1 MFKKYFGDM
10 GFWRIALKLA
20 FPVAMQNLLTSSFIL
35 IDTIMVGQLGDLSL
49 SAVGMAGQFG
59 WFLNMVIFGICS
71 GAAVFISQYWGAKNT
86 AGIRRTYG
94 IAVVSVCL
102 ISALF
107 FIIGLLFPESV
118 IKIFNREPDVVEAG
132 AAYLRIAC
140 WSYIATGIN
149 MVFCIVLRSTENVK
163 LPMYVSLV
171 TTVLNAFMD
180 YGLIFGAFG
189 MPEMGI
195 RGAALAT
202 VISAWAGPALILA
215 VSAVQRNM
223 LIAPLRELLGFNRE
237 SITQYYLKATPVIIN
252 ETLWGLGTLLFS
264 VIFANLGYQYYAA
277 VTIFRTFDNI
287 AFVFFIG
294 LCNASSI
301 MVGKNVGAGHIRRAV
316 EDSRR
321 FALFVSLC
329 SVLTGVLIIIFRFQ
343 LASVFNLSGSITPET
358 LKLTASL
365 LLIYGIELP
374 MRNLPYILI
383 VGTFRP
389 GGDTK
394 IGMKLDLLSL
404 WLCSVPLTTLAAFV
418 LKLPFIAVFAIM
430 YIAEDYLKVFL
441 CVKYY
446 FTYNWLR
453 TVTEKGMNGLEEFY
467 RDRRGSSAKLVKSTD
482 A

>member
-35 IDTIMVGQLGDLSL
+35 VDTIMVGQLGDLSL

-59 WFLNMVIFGICS
+59 WFLNMITFGMCS
-71 GAAVFISQYWGAKNT
+71 GAAVFISQYWGAKDT

-107 FIIGLLFPESV
+107 FVIGLLFPEGV
-118 IKIFNREPDVVEAG
+118 VRIFNREPDVVEAG

-140 WSYIATGIN
+140 WSYLATGVN

-202 VISAWAGPALILA
+202 VISAWAGPVLILA
-215 VSAVQRNM
+215 VSAIQRNM
-223 LIAPLRELLGFNRE
+223 LISPIKELFGFNKR
-237 SITQYYLKATPVIIN
+237 SIAEYYEKATPVIIN

-277 VTIFRTFDNI
+277 VTIFRTFENI

-301 MVGKNVGAGHIRRAV
+301 MVGKNVGAGHIKRAV

-321 FALFVSLC
+321 FVLFVSLC

-365 LLIYGIELP
+365 LLVYGIELP
-374 MRNLPYILI
+374 VRNLPYILI

-389 GGDTK
+389 GGDTR

-418 LKLPFIAVFAIM
+418 FKLPFIAVFAIM
-430 YIAEDYLKVFL
+430 YVAEDYLKVIL
-441 CVKYY
+441 CIKHY
-446 FTYNWLR
+446 FTYSWLR
-453 TVTEKGMNGLEEFY
+453 PVTDQGIKGLEEFY
-467 RDRRGSSAKLVKSTD
+467 ESRRQKLAD
-482 A
+482 Q

>member
-10 GFWRIALKLA
+10 GFWRVALKLA

-35 IDTIMVGQLGDLSL
+35 VDTIMVGQLGDLSL

-59 WFLNMVIFGICS
+59 WFLNMITFGMCS
-71 GAAVFISQYWGAKNT
+71 GAAVFISQYWGAKDT

-107 FIIGLLFPESV
+107 FVIGLLFPEGV
-118 IKIFNREPDVVEAG
+118 VRIFNREPDVVEAG

-140 WSYIATGIN
+140 WSYLATGVN

-202 VISAWAGPALILA
+202 VISAWAGPVLILA
-215 VSAVQRNM
+215 VSAIQRNM
-223 LIAPLRELLGFNRE
+223 LISPIKELFGFNKR
-237 SITQYYLKATPVIIN
+237 SIAEYYEKATPVIIN

-277 VTIFRTFDNI
+277 VTIFRTFENI

-301 MVGKNVGAGHIRRAV
+301 MVGKNVGAGHIKRAV

-321 FALFVSLC
+321 FVLFVSLC

-343 LASVFNLSGSITPET
+343 LASVFNLSGSITQET

-365 LLIYGIELP
+365 LLVYGIELP
-374 MRNLPYILI
+374 VRNLPYILI

-389 GGDTK
+389 GGDTR

-418 LKLPFIAVFAIM
+418 FKLPFIAVFAIM
-430 YIAEDYLKVFL
+430 YAAEDYLKAIL

-453 TVTEKGMNGLEEFY
+453 PVTDQGIKGLEEFY
-467 RDRRGSSAKLVKSTD
+467 ESRRKKPAD
-482 A
+482 H

>member
-35 IDTIMVGQLGDLSL
+35 VDTIMVGQLGDLSL

-59 WFLNMVIFGICS
+59 WFLNMITFGMCS
-71 GAAVFISQYWGAKNT
+71 GAAVFISQYWGAKDT

-107 FIIGLLFPESV
+107 FVIGLLFPEGV
-118 IKIFNREPDVVEAG
+118 VRIFNREPDVVEAG

-140 WSYIATGIN
+140 WSYLATGVN

-202 VISAWAGPALILA
+202 VISAWAGPVLILA
-215 VSAVQRNM
+215 VSAIQRNM
-223 LIAPLRELLGFNRE
+223 LISPIKELFGFNKR
-237 SITQYYLKATPVIIN
+237 SIAEYYAKATPVIIN
-252 ETLWGLGTLLFS
+252 ETLWGFGTLLFS

-277 VTIFRTFDNI
+277 VTIFRTFENI

-301 MVGKNVGAGHIRRAV
+301 MVGKNVGAGHIKRAV

-321 FALFVSLC
+321 FVLFVSLC

-365 LLIYGIELP
+365 LLVYGIELP
-374 MRNLPYILI
+374 VRNLPYILI

-389 GGDTK
+389 GGDTR

-418 LKLPFIAVFAIM
+418 FKLPFIAVFAIM
-430 YIAEDYLKVFL
+430 YAAEDYLKAIL

-453 TVTEKGMNGLEEFY
+453 PVTDQGIKGLEEFY
-467 RDRRGSSAKLVKSTD
+467 ESRRKKPAD
-482 A
+482 H

>member
-35 IDTIMVGQLGDLSL
+35 VDTIMVGQLGDLSL

-59 WFLNMVIFGICS
+59 WFLNMITFGMCS
-71 GAAVFISQYWGAKNT
+71 GAAVFISQYWGAKDT

-107 FIIGLLFPESV
+107 FVIGLLFPEGV
-118 IKIFNREPDVVEAG
+118 VRIFNREPDVVEAG

-140 WSYIATGIN
+140 WSYLATGVN

-202 VISAWAGPALILA
+202 VISAWAGPVLILA
-215 VSAVQRNM
+215 VSAIQRNM
-223 LIAPLRELLGFNRE
+223 LISPIKELFGFNKR
-237 SITQYYLKATPVIIN
+237 SIAEYYEKATPVIIN

-301 MVGKNVGAGHIRRAV
+301 MVGKNVGAGHIKRAV

-321 FALFVSLC
+321 FVLFVSLC

-343 LASVFNLSGSITPET
+343 LASVFNLSGSITQET

-365 LLIYGIELP
+365 LLVYGIELP

-418 LKLPFIAVFAIM
+418 FKLPFIAVFAIM
-430 YIAEDYLKVFL
+430 YVAEDYLKAIL

-453 TVTEKGMNGLEEFY
+453 PVTDQGIKGLEEFY
-467 RDRRGSSAKLVKSTD
+467 ESRRKKPAD
-482 A
+482 H

>member
-35 IDTIMVGQLGDLSL
+35 VDTIMVGQLGDLSL

-59 WFLNMVIFGICS
+59 WFLNMITFGMCS
-71 GAAVFISQYWGAKNT
+71 GAAVFISQYWGAKDT

-107 FIIGLLFPESV
+107 FVIGLLFPEGV
-118 IKIFNREPDVVEAG
+118 VRIFNREPDVVEAG

-140 WSYIATGIN
+140 WSYLATGVN

-202 VISAWAGPALILA
+202 VISAWAGPVLILA
-215 VSAVQRNM
+215 VSAIQRNM
-223 LIAPLRELLGFNRE
+223 LISPIKELFGFNKR
-237 SITQYYLKATPVIIN
+237 SIAEYYEKATPVIIN

-277 VTIFRTFDNI
+277 VTIFRTFENI
-287 AFVFFIG
+287 TFVFFIG

-301 MVGKNVGAGHIRRAV
+301 MVGKNVGAGHIKRAV

-321 FALFVSLC
+321 FVLFVSLC

-365 LLIYGIELP
+365 LLVYGIELP
-374 MRNLPYILI
+374 VRNLPYILI

-389 GGDTK
+389 GGDTR

-418 LKLPFIAVFAIM
+418 FKLPFIAVFAIM
-430 YIAEDYLKVFL
+430 YAAEDYLKAIL

-453 TVTEKGMNGLEEFY
+453 PVTDQGIKGLEEFY
-467 RDRRGSSAKLVKSTD
+467 ESRRKKPAD
-482 A
+482 H

>member
-35 IDTIMVGQLGDLSL
+35 VDTIMVGQLGDLSL

-59 WFLNMVIFGICS
+59 WFLNMITFGMCS
-71 GAAVFISQYWGAKNT
+71 GAAVFISQYWGAKDT

-107 FIIGLLFPESV
+107 FVIGLLFPEGV
-118 IKIFNREPDVVEAG
+118 VRIFNREPDVVEAG

-140 WSYIATGIN
+140 WSYLATGVN

-202 VISAWAGPALILA
+202 VISAWAGPVLILA
-215 VSAVQRNM
+215 VSAIQRNM
-223 LIAPLRELLGFNRE
+223 LISPIKELFGFNKR
-237 SITQYYLKATPVIIN
+237 SIAEYYEKATPVIIN

-301 MVGKNVGAGHIRRAV
+301 MVGKNVGAGHIKRAV

-321 FALFVSLC
+321 FVLFVSLC

-365 LLIYGIELP
+365 LLVYGIELP

-389 GGDTK
+389 GGDTR

-418 LKLPFIAVFAIM
+418 FKLPFIAVFAIM
-430 YIAEDYLKVFL
+430 YVAEDYLKVIL
-441 CVKYY
+441 CIKHY
-446 FTYNWLR
+446 FTYSWLR
-453 TVTEKGMNGLEEFY
+453 PVTEQGERGLEEFY
-467 RDRRGSSAKLVKSTD
+467 ESRRKKPAD
-482 A
+482 H

>member
-35 IDTIMVGQLGDLSL
+35 VDTIMVGQLGDLSL

-59 WFLNMVIFGICS
+59 WFLNMITFGMCS
-71 GAAVFISQYWGAKNT
+71 GAAVFISQYWGAKDT

-107 FIIGLLFPESV
+107 FVIGLLFPEGV
-118 IKIFNREPDVVEAG
+118 VRIFNREPDVVEAG

-140 WSYIATGIN
+140 WSYLATGVN

-202 VISAWAGPALILA
+202 VISAWAGPVLILA
-215 VSAVQRNM
+215 VSAIQRNM
-223 LIAPLRELLGFNRE
+223 LISPIKELFGFNKR
-237 SITQYYLKATPVIIN
+237 SIAEYYAKATPVIIN
-252 ETLWGLGTLLFS
+252 ETLWGFGTLLFS

-277 VTIFRTFDNI
+277 VTIFRTFENI

-301 MVGKNVGAGHIRRAV
+301 MVGKNVGAGHIKRAV

-321 FALFVSLC
+321 FVLFVSLC

-365 LLIYGIELP
+365 LLVYGIELP
-374 MRNLPYILI
+374 VRNLPYILI

-418 LKLPFIAVFAIM
+418 FKLPFIAVFAIM
-430 YIAEDYLKVFL
+430 YIAEDYLKVIL

-453 TVTEKGMNGLEEFY
+453 PVTDQGIKGLEEFY
-467 RDRRGSSAKLVKSTD
+467 ESRRKKPAD
-482 A
+482 Q

>member
-35 IDTIMVGQLGDLSL
+35 VDTIMVGQLGDLSL

-59 WFLNMVIFGICS
+59 WFLNMITFGMCS
-71 GAAVFISQYWGAKNT
+71 GAAVFISQYWGAKDT

-107 FIIGLLFPESV
+107 FVIGLLFPEGV
-118 IKIFNREPDVVEAG
+118 VRIFNREPDVVEAG

-140 WSYIATGIN
+140 WSYLATGVN

-202 VISAWAGPALILA
+202 VISAWAGPVLILA
-215 VSAVQRNM
+215 VSAIQRNM
-223 LIAPLRELLGFNRE
+223 LISPIKELFGFNKR
-237 SITQYYLKATPVIIN
+237 SIAEYYDKATPVIIN
-252 ETLWGLGTLLFS
+252 ETLWGFGTLLFS

-277 VTIFRTFDNI
+277 VTIFRTFENI
-287 AFVFFIG
+287 SFVFFIG
-294 LCNASSI
+294 LCSASSI
-301 MVGKNVGAGHIRRAV
+301 MVGKNVGAGHIKRAV

-321 FALFVSLC
+321 FVLFVSLC

-365 LLIYGIELP
+365 LLVYGIELP
-374 MRNLPYILI
+374 VRNLPYILI

-389 GGDTK
+389 GGDTR

-418 LKLPFIAVFAIM
+418 FKLPFIAVFAIM
-430 YIAEDYLKVFL
+430 YAAEDYLKAIL

-453 TVTEKGMNGLEEFY
+453 PVTEQGIKGLEEFY
-467 RDRRGSSAKLVKSTD
+467 ESRRKKPAD
-482 A
+482 H

>member
-35 IDTIMVGQLGDLSL
+35 VDTIMVGQLGDLSL

-59 WFLNMVIFGICS
+59 WFLNMITFGMCS
-71 GAAVFISQYWGAKNT
+71 GAAVFISQYWGAKDT

-107 FIIGLLFPESV
+107 FVIGLLFPEGV
-118 IKIFNREPDVVEAG
+118 VRIFNREPDVVEAG

-140 WSYIATGIN
+140 WSYLATGVN

-202 VISAWAGPALILA
+202 VISAWAGPVLILA
-215 VSAVQRNM
+215 VSAIQRNM
-223 LIAPLRELLGFNRE
+223 LISPIKELFGFNRR
-237 SITQYYLKATPVIIN
+237 SIAQYYEKATPVIIN

-264 VIFANLGYQYYAA
+264 IIFANLGYQYYAA

-301 MVGKNVGAGHIRRAV
+301 MVGKNVGAGHIKRAV

-321 FALFVSLC
+321 FVLFVSLC

-343 LASVFNLSGSITPET
+343 LASVFNLSGSITQET

-365 LLIYGIELP
+365 LLVYGIELP

-418 LKLPFIAVFAIM
+418 FKLPFIAVFAIM
-430 YIAEDYLKVFL
+430 YIAEDYLKVIL

-453 TVTEKGMNGLEEFY
+453 PVTDQGIKGLEEFY
-467 RDRRGSSAKLVKSTD
+467 ESRRKKPAD
-482 A
+482 Q

>member
-10 GFWRIALKLA
+10 GFWRVALKLA

-35 IDTIMVGQLGDLSL
+35 VDTIMVGQLGDLPL

-59 WFLNMVIFGICS
+59 WFLNMITFGMCS
-71 GAAVFISQYWGAKNT
+71 GAAVFISQYWGAKDT

-107 FIIGLLFPESV
+107 FVIGLLFPEGV
-118 IKIFNREPDVVEAG
+118 VRIFNREPDVVEAG

-140 WSYIATGIN
+140 WSYLATGVN

-202 VISAWAGPALILA
+202 VISAWAGPVLILA
-215 VSAVQRNM
+215 VSAIQRNM
-223 LIAPLRELLGFNRE
+223 LITPLKELFGFNRR
-237 SITQYYLKATPVIIN
+237 SIAQYYEKATPVIIN

-301 MVGKNVGAGHIRRAV
+301 MVGKNVGAGHIKRAV

-321 FALFVSLC
+321 FVLFVSLC

-343 LASVFNLSGSITPET
+343 LASVFNLSGSITQET

-365 LLIYGIELP
+365 LLVYGIELP

-418 LKLPFIAVFAIM
+418 FKLPFIAVFAIM
-430 YIAEDYLKVFL
+430 YIAEDYLKVIL

-453 TVTEKGMNGLEEFY
+453 PVTEQGIKGLEEFY
-467 RDRRGSSAKLVKSTD
+467 ESRRKKPA
-482 A
+482 AQ

>member
-35 IDTIMVGQLGDLSL
+35 VDTIMVGQLGDLSL

-59 WFLNMVIFGICS
+59 WFLNMITFGMCS
-71 GAAVFISQYWGAKNT
+71 GAAVFISQYWGAKDT

-107 FIIGLLFPESV
+107 FVIGLLFPEGV
-118 IKIFNREPDVVEAG
+118 VRIFNREPDVVEAG

-140 WSYIATGIN
+140 WSYLATGVN

-202 VISAWAGPALILA
+202 VISAWAGPVLILA
-215 VSAVQRNM
+215 VSAIQRNM
-223 LIAPLRELLGFNRE
+223 LISPIKELFGFNKR
-237 SITQYYLKATPVIIN
+237 SIAEYYEKATPVIIN

-277 VTIFRTFDNI
+277 VTIFRTFENI

-301 MVGKNVGAGHIRRAV
+301 MVGKNVGAGHIKRAV

-321 FALFVSLC
+321 FVLFVSLC

-343 LASVFNLSGSITPET
+343 LASVFNLSGSITQVT

-365 LLIYGIELP
+365 LLVYGIELP

-418 LKLPFIAVFAIM
+418 FKLPFIAVFAIM
-430 YIAEDYLKVFL
+430 YAAEDYLKAIL

-453 TVTEKGMNGLEEFY
+453 PVTDQGIKGLEEFY
-467 RDRRGSSAKLVKSTD
+467 ESRRKKPAD
-482 A
+482 H

>member
-35 IDTIMVGQLGDLSL
+35 VDTIMVGQLGDLSL

-59 WFLNMVIFGICS
+59 WFLNMITFGMCS
-71 GAAVFISQYWGAKNT
+71 GAAVFISQYWGAKDT

-107 FIIGLLFPESV
+107 FVIGLLFPEGV
-118 IKIFNREPDVVEAG
+118 VRIFNREPDVVEAG

-140 WSYIATGIN
+140 WSYLATGVN

-202 VISAWAGPALILA
+202 VISAWAGPVLILA
-215 VSAVQRNM
+215 VSAIQRNM
-223 LIAPLRELLGFNRE
+223 LISPIKELFGFNKR
-237 SITQYYLKATPVIIN
+237 SIAEYYEKATPVIIN

-277 VTIFRTFDNI
+277 VTIFRTFENI
-287 AFVFFIG
+287 SFVFFIG
-294 LCNASSI
+294 LCSASSI
-301 MVGKNVGAGHIRRAV
+301 MVGKNVGAGHIKRAV

-321 FALFVSLC
+321 FVLFVSLC

-365 LLIYGIELP
+365 LLVYGIELP

-389 GGDTK
+389 GGDTR

-418 LKLPFIAVFAIM
+418 FKLPFIAVFAIM
-430 YIAEDYLKVFL
+430 YAAEDYLKAIL

-453 TVTEKGMNGLEEFY
+453 PVTDQGIKGLEEFY
-467 RDRRGSSAKLVKSTD
+467 ESRRKKLAD
-482 A
+482 H

>member
-35 IDTIMVGQLGDLSL
+35 VDTIMVGQLGDLSL

-59 WFLNMVIFGICS
+59 WFLNMITFGMCS
-71 GAAVFISQYWGAKNT
+71 GAAVFISQYWGAKDT
-86 AGIRRTYG
+86 TGIRRTYG

-107 FIIGLLFPESV
+107 FVIGLLFPEGV
-118 IKIFNREPDVVEAG
+118 VRIFNREPDVVEAG

-140 WSYIATGIN
+140 WSYLATGVN

-202 VISAWAGPALILA
+202 VISAWAGPVLILA
-215 VSAVQRNM
+215 ISAIQRNM
-223 LIAPLRELLGFNRE
+223 LISPIKELFGFNKR
-237 SITQYYLKATPVIIN
+237 SIAEYYEKATPVIIN

-277 VTIFRTFDNI
+277 VTIFRTFENI

-301 MVGKNVGAGHIRRAV
+301 MVGKNVGAGHIKRAV

-321 FALFVSLC
+321 FVLFVSLC

-365 LLIYGIELP
+365 LLVYGIELP
-374 MRNLPYILI
+374 VRNLPYILI

-418 LKLPFIAVFAIM
+418 FKLPFIAVFAIM
-430 YIAEDYLKVFL
+430 YAAEDYLKAIL

-453 TVTEKGMNGLEEFY
+453 PVTDQGIKGLEEFY
-467 RDRRGSSAKLVKSTD
+467 ESRRKKPAD
-482 A
+482 H

>member
-35 IDTIMVGQLGDLSL
+35 VDTIMVGQLGDLSL

-59 WFLNMVIFGICS
+59 WFLNMITFGMCS
-71 GAAVFISQYWGAKNT
+71 GAAVFISQYWGAKDT

-107 FIIGLLFPESV
+107 FVIGLLFPEGV
-118 IKIFNREPDVVEAG
+118 VRIFNREPDVVEAG

-140 WSYIATGIN
+140 WSYLATGVN

-202 VISAWAGPALILA
+202 VISAWAGPVLILA
-215 VSAVQRNM
+215 VSAIQRNM
-223 LIAPLRELLGFNRE
+223 LISPIKELFGFNKR
-237 SITQYYLKATPVIIN
+237 SIAEYYEKATPVIIN

-277 VTIFRTFDNI
+277 VTIFRTFENI
-287 AFVFFIG
+287 SFVFFIG
-294 LCNASSI
+294 LCSASSI
-301 MVGKNVGAGHIRRAV
+301 MVGKNVGAGHIKRAV

-321 FALFVSLC
+321 FVLFVSLC

-365 LLIYGIELP
+365 LLVYGIELP

-389 GGDTK
+389 GGDTR

-418 LKLPFIAVFAIM
+418 FKLPFIAVFAIM
-430 YIAEDYLKVFL
+430 YAAEDYLKAIL

-453 TVTEKGMNGLEEFY
+453 PVTDQGIKGLEEFY
-467 RDRRGSSAKLVKSTD
+467 ESRRKKPAD
-482 A
+482 H

>member
-35 IDTIMVGQLGDLSL
+35 VDTIMVGQLGDLSL

-59 WFLNMVIFGICS
+59 WFLNMITFGMCS
-71 GAAVFISQYWGAKNT
+71 GAAVFISQYWGAKDT

-107 FIIGLLFPESV
+107 FVIGLLFPEGV
-118 IKIFNREPDVVEAG
+118 VRIFNREPDVVEAG

-140 WSYIATGIN
+140 WSYLATGVN

-202 VISAWAGPALILA
+202 VISAWAGPVLILA
-215 VSAVQRNM
+215 VSAIQRNM
-223 LIAPLRELLGFNRE
+223 LISPIKELFGFNKR
-237 SITQYYLKATPVIIN
+237 SIAEYYAKATPVIIN
-252 ETLWGLGTLLFS
+252 ETLWGFGTLLFS

-277 VTIFRTFDNI
+277 VTIFRTFENI

-301 MVGKNVGAGHIRRAV
+301 MVGKNVGAGHIKRAV

-321 FALFVSLC
+321 FVLFVSLC

-365 LLIYGIELP
+365 LLVYGIELP
-374 MRNLPYILI
+374 VRNPPFDDMKMKIVKMMMR
-383 VGTFRP
+383 
-389 GGDTK
+389 
-394 IGMKLDLLSL
+394 
-404 WLCSVPLTTLAAFV
+404 
-418 LKLPFIAVFAIM
+418 
-430 YIAEDYLKVFL
+430 
-441 CVKYY
+441 
-446 FTYNWLR
+446 
-453 TVTEKGMNGLEEFY
+453 
-467 RDRRGSSAKLVKSTD
+467 
-482 A
+482 

>member
-35 IDTIMVGQLGDLSL
+35 VDTIMVGQLGDLPL

-59 WFLNMVIFGICS
+59 WFLNMITFGMCS
-71 GAAVFISQYWGAKNT
+71 GAAVFISQYWGAKDT

-107 FIIGLLFPESV
+107 FVIGLLFPEGV
-118 IKIFNREPDVVEAG
+118 VRIFNREPDVVEAG

-140 WSYIATGIN
+140 WSYLATGVN

-202 VISAWAGPALILA
+202 VISAWAGPVLILA
-215 VSAVQRNM
+215 VSAIQRNM
-223 LIAPLRELLGFNRE
+223 LITPLKELFGFNKR
-237 SITQYYLKATPVIIN
+237 SIAQYYEKATPVIIN

-277 VTIFRTFDNI
+277 VTIFRTFENI

-301 MVGKNVGAGHIRRAV
+301 MVGKNVGAGHIKRAV

-321 FALFVSLC
+321 FVLFVSLC

-343 LASVFNLSGSITPET
+343 LASVFNLSGSITQET

-365 LLIYGIELP
+365 LLVYGIELP
-374 MRNLPYILI
+374 VRNLPYILI

-389 GGDTK
+389 GGDTR

-418 LKLPFIAVFAIM
+418 FKLPFIAVFAIM
-430 YIAEDYLKVFL
+430 YAAEDYLKAIL

-453 TVTEKGMNGLEEFY
+453 PVTDQGIKGLEEFY
-467 RDRRGSSAKLVKSTD
+467 DSRRKKPAD
-482 A
+482 H

>member
-10 GFWRIALKLA
+10 GFWRVALKLA

-35 IDTIMVGQLGDLSL
+35 VDTIMVGQLGDLSL

-59 WFLNMVIFGICS
+59 WFLNMITFGMCS
-71 GAAVFISQYWGAKNT
+71 GAAVFISQYWGAKDT
-86 AGIRRTYG
+86 TGIRRTYG

-107 FIIGLLFPESV
+107 FVIGLLFPEGV
-118 IKIFNREPDVVEAG
+118 VRIFNREPDVVEAG

-140 WSYIATGIN
+140 WSYLATGVN

-202 VISAWAGPALILA
+202 VISAWAGPVLILA
-215 VSAVQRNM
+215 VSAIQRNM
-223 LIAPLRELLGFNRE
+223 LISPIKELFGFNKR
-237 SITQYYLKATPVIIN
+237 SIAEYYEKATPVIIN

-277 VTIFRTFDNI
+277 VTIFRTFENI
-287 AFVFFIG
+287 SFVFFIG
-294 LCNASSI
+294 LCSASSI
-301 MVGKNVGAGHIRRAV
+301 MVGKNVGAGHIKRAV

-321 FALFVSLC
+321 FVLFVSLC

-343 LASVFNLSGSITPET
+343 LASVFNLSGSITQET

-365 LLIYGIELP
+365 LLVYGIELP

-418 LKLPFIAVFAIM
+418 FKLPFIAVFAIM
-430 YIAEDYLKVFL
+430 YIAEDYLKAIL

-453 TVTEKGMNGLEEFY
+453 PVTDQGIKGLEEFY
-467 RDRRGSSAKLVKSTD
+467 ESRRKKPAD
-482 A
+482 H

>member
-1 MFKKYFGDM
+1 MLKKYFGDM

-35 IDTIMVGQLGDLSL
+35 VDTIMVGQLGDLSL

-59 WFLNMVIFGICS
+59 WFLNMITFGMCS
-71 GAAVFISQYWGAKNT
+71 GAAVFISQYWGAKDT

-107 FIIGLLFPESV
+107 FVIGLLFPEGV
-118 IKIFNREPDVVEAG
+118 VRIFNREPDVVEAG

-140 WSYIATGIN
+140 WSYLATGVN

-202 VISAWAGPALILA
+202 VISAWAGPVLILA
-215 VSAVQRNM
+215 VSAIQRNM
-223 LIAPLRELLGFNRE
+223 LISPIKELFGFNKR
-237 SITQYYLKATPVIIN
+237 SIAEYYEKATPVIIN

-301 MVGKNVGAGHIRRAV
+301 MVGKNVGAGHIKRAV

-321 FALFVSLC
+321 FVLFVSLC

-343 LASVFNLSGSITPET
+343 LASVFNLSGSITQET

-365 LLIYGIELP
+365 LLVYGIELP

-418 LKLPFIAVFAIM
+418 FKLPFIAVFAIM

-453 TVTEKGMNGLEEFY
+453 PVTDQGIKGLEEFY
-467 RDRRGSSAKLVKSTD
+467 ESRRKKPAD
-482 A
+482 H

>member
-35 IDTIMVGQLGDLSL
+35 VDTIMVGQLGDLSL

-59 WFLNMVIFGICS
+59 WFLNMITFGMCS
-71 GAAVFISQYWGAKNT
+71 GAAVFISQYWGAKDT

-107 FIIGLLFPESV
+107 FVIGLLFPEGV
-118 IKIFNREPDVVEAG
+118 VRIFNREPDVVEAG

-140 WSYIATGIN
+140 WSYLATGVN

-202 VISAWAGPALILA
+202 VISAWAGPVLILA
-215 VSAVQRNM
+215 VSAIQRNM
-223 LIAPLRELLGFNRE
+223 LITPLKELFGFNRR
-237 SITQYYLKATPVIIN
+237 SIAQYYEKATPVIIN

-294 LCNASSI
+294 LCNASII
-301 MVGKNVGAGHIRRAV
+301 MVGKNVGAGHIKRAV

-321 FALFVSLC
+321 FVLFVSLC

-365 LLIYGIELP
+365 LLVYGIELP

-418 LKLPFIAVFAIM
+418 FKLPFIAVFAIM
-430 YIAEDYLKVFL
+430 YIAEDYLKVIL

-453 TVTEKGMNGLEEFY
+453 PVTDQGIKGLEEFY
-467 RDRRGSSAKLVKSTD
+467 ESRRKKPAD
-482 A
+482 Q

>member
-10 GFWRIALKLA
+10 GFWRVALKLA

-35 IDTIMVGQLGDLSL
+35 VDTIMVGQLGDLSL

-59 WFLNMVIFGICS
+59 WFLNMITFGMCS
-71 GAAVFISQYWGAKNT
+71 GAAVFISQYWGAKDT

-107 FIIGLLFPESV
+107 FVIGLLFPEGV
-118 IKIFNREPDVVEAG
+118 VRIFNREPDVVEAG

-140 WSYIATGIN
+140 WSYLATGVN

-202 VISAWAGPALILA
+202 VISAWAGPVLILA
-215 VSAVQRNM
+215 VSAIQRNM
-223 LIAPLRELLGFNRE
+223 LITPLKELFGFNRR
-237 SITQYYLKATPVIIN
+237 SIAQYYEKATPVIIN

-301 MVGKNVGAGHIRRAV
+301 MVGKNVGAGHIKRAV

-321 FALFVSLC
+321 FVLFVSLC

-343 LASVFNLSGSITPET
+343 LASVFNLSGSITQET

-365 LLIYGIELP
+365 LLVYGIELP

-418 LKLPFIAVFAIM
+418 FKLPFIAVFAIM
-430 YIAEDYLKVFL
+430 YIAEDYLKAIL

-453 TVTEKGMNGLEEFY
+453 PVTDQGIKGLEEFY
-467 RDRRGSSAKLVKSTD
+467 ESRRKKPAD
-482 A
+482 H

>member
-35 IDTIMVGQLGDLSL
+35 VDTIMVGQLGDLSL

-59 WFLNMVIFGICS
+59 WFLNMITFGMCS
-71 GAAVFISQYWGAKNT
+71 GAAVFISQYWGAKDT

-107 FIIGLLFPESV
+107 FVIGLLFPEGV
-118 IKIFNREPDVVEAG
+118 VRIFNREPDVVEAG

-140 WSYIATGIN
+140 WSYLATGVN

-202 VISAWAGPALILA
+202 VISAWAGPVLILA
-215 VSAVQRNM
+215 VSAIHRNM
-223 LIAPLRELLGFNRE
+223 LISPIKELFGFNKR
-237 SITQYYLKATPVIIN
+237 SIAEYYAKATPVIIN

-277 VTIFRTFDNI
+277 VTIFRTFENI
-287 AFVFFIG
+287 SFVFFIG
-294 LCNASSI
+294 LCSASSI
-301 MVGKNVGAGHIRRAV
+301 MVGKNVGAGHIKRAV

-321 FALFVSLC
+321 FVLFVSLC

-365 LLIYGIELP
+365 LLVYGIELP

-418 LKLPFIAVFAIM
+418 FKLPFIAVFAIM
-430 YIAEDYLKVFL
+430 YAAEDYLKVIL

-453 TVTEKGMNGLEEFY
+453 PVTDQGIKGLEEFY
-467 RDRRGSSAKLVKSTD
+467 ESRRKKPAD
-482 A
+482 H

>member
-1 MFKKYFGDM
+1 MLKKYFGDM
-10 GFWRIALKLA
+10 GFWRVALKLA

-35 IDTIMVGQLGDLSL
+35 VDTIMVGQLGDLSL

-59 WFLNMVIFGICS
+59 WFLNMITFGMCS
-71 GAAVFISQYWGAKNT
+71 GAAVFISQYWGAKDT

-107 FIIGLLFPESV
+107 FVIGLLFPEGV
-118 IKIFNREPDVVEAG
+118 VRIFNREPDVVEAG

-140 WSYIATGIN
+140 WSYLATGVN

-202 VISAWAGPALILA
+202 VISAWAGPVLILA
-215 VSAVQRNM
+215 VSAIQRNM
-223 LIAPLRELLGFNRE
+223 LITPLKELFGFNRR
-237 SITQYYLKATPVIIN
+237 SIAQYYEKATPVIIN

-301 MVGKNVGAGHIRRAV
+301 MVGKNVGAGHIKRAV

-321 FALFVSLC
+321 FVLFVSLC

-343 LASVFNLSGSITPET
+343 LASVFNLSGSITQET

-365 LLIYGIELP
+365 LLVYGIELP
-374 MRNLPYILI
+374 VRNLPYILI

-418 LKLPFIAVFAIM
+418 FKLPFIAVFAIM
-430 YIAEDYLKVFL
+430 YIAEDYLKVIL
-441 CVKYY
+441 CIKHY
-446 FTYNWLR
+446 FTYSWLR
-453 TVTEKGMNGLEEFY
+453 PVTEQGIKGLEEFY
-467 RDRRGSSAKLVKSTD
+467 ESRRQRQA
-482 A
+482 AQ

>member
-35 IDTIMVGQLGDLSL
+35 VDTIMVGQLGDLSL

-59 WFLNMVIFGICS
+59 WFLNMITFGMCS
-71 GAAVFISQYWGAKNT
+71 GAAVFISQYWGAKDT

-107 FIIGLLFPESV
+107 FVIGLLFPEGV
-118 IKIFNREPDVVEAG
+118 VRIFNREPDVVEAG

-140 WSYIATGIN
+140 WSYLATGVN

-202 VISAWAGPALILA
+202 VISAWAGPVLILA
-215 VSAVQRNM
+215 VSAIQRNM
-223 LIAPLRELLGFNRE
+223 LISPIKELFGFNKR
-237 SITQYYLKATPVIIN
+237 SIAEYYEKATPVIIN

-301 MVGKNVGAGHIRRAV
+301 MVGKNVGAGHIKRAV

-321 FALFVSLC
+321 FVLFVSLC

-343 LASVFNLSGSITPET
+343 LASVFNLSGSITQET

-365 LLIYGIELP
+365 LLVYGIELP

-418 LKLPFIAVFAIM
+418 FKLPFIAVFAIM
-430 YIAEDYLKVFL
+430 YVAEDYLKAIL

-453 TVTEKGMNGLEEFY
+453 PVTDQGIKGLEEFY
-467 RDRRGSSAKLVKSTD
+467 ESRRKKPAD
-482 A
+482 Q

>member
-10 GFWRIALKLA
+10 GFWRVALKLA

-35 IDTIMVGQLGDLSL
+35 VDTIMVGQLGDLSL

-59 WFLNMVIFGICS
+59 WFLNMITFGMCS
-71 GAAVFISQYWGAKNT
+71 GAAVFISQYWGAKDT

-107 FIIGLLFPESV
+107 FVIGLLFPEGV
-118 IKIFNREPDVVEAG
+118 VRIFNREPDVVEAG

-140 WSYIATGIN
+140 WSYLATGVN

-202 VISAWAGPALILA
+202 VISAWAGPVLILA
-215 VSAVQRNM
+215 VSAIQRNM
-223 LIAPLRELLGFNRE
+223 LITPLKELFGFNRR
-237 SITQYYLKATPVIIN
+237 SIAQYYEKATPVIIN

-287 AFVFFIG
+287 AFVLFIG

-301 MVGKNVGAGHIRRAV
+301 MVGKNVGAGHIKRAV

-321 FALFVSLC
+321 FVLFVSLC

-343 LASVFNLSGSITPET
+343 LASVFNLSGSITQET

-365 LLIYGIELP
+365 LLVYGIELP
-374 MRNLPYILI
+374 VRNLPYILI

-389 GGDTK
+389 GGDTR

-418 LKLPFIAVFAIM
+418 FKLPFIAVFAIM
-430 YIAEDYLKVFL
+430 YAAEDYLKAIL

-453 TVTEKGMNGLEEFY
+453 PVTDQGIKGLEEFY
-467 RDRRGSSAKLVKSTD
+467 ESRRKKPA
-482 A
+482 AQ

>member
-35 IDTIMVGQLGDLSL
+35 VDTIMVGQLGDLSL

-59 WFLNMVIFGICS
+59 WFLNMITFGMCS
-71 GAAVFISQYWGAKNT
+71 GAAVFISQYWGAKDT

-107 FIIGLLFPESV
+107 FVIGLLFPEGV
-118 IKIFNREPDVVEAG
+118 VRIFNREPDVVEAG

-140 WSYIATGIN
+140 WSYLATGVN

-202 VISAWAGPALILA
+202 VISAWAGPVLILA
-215 VSAVQRNM
+215 VSAIQRNM
-223 LIAPLRELLGFNRE
+223 LISPIKELFGFNKR
-237 SITQYYLKATPVIIN
+237 SIAEYYEKATPVIIN

-277 VTIFRTFDNI
+277 VTIFRTFENI

-294 LCNASSI
+294 LCSASSI
-301 MVGKNVGAGHIRRAV
+301 MVGKNVGAGHIKRAV

-321 FALFVSLC
+321 FVLFVSLC

-343 LASVFNLSGSITPET
+343 LASVFNLGGSITPET

-365 LLIYGIELP
+365 LLVYGIELP
-374 MRNLPYILI
+374 VRNLPYILI

-418 LKLPFIAVFAIM
+418 FKLPFIAVFAIM
-430 YIAEDYLKVFL
+430 YAAEDYLKAIL

-453 TVTEKGMNGLEEFY
+453 PVTDQGIKGLEEFY
-467 RDRRGSSAKLVKSTD
+467 ESRRKKPAD
-482 A
+482 H

>member
-10 GFWRIALKLA
+10 GFWRVALKLA

-35 IDTIMVGQLGDLSL
+35 VDTIMVGQLGDLSL

-59 WFLNMVIFGICS
+59 WFLNMITFGMCS
-71 GAAVFISQYWGAKNT
+71 GAAVFISQYWGAKDT

-107 FIIGLLFPESV
+107 FVIGLLFPEGV
-118 IKIFNREPDVVEAG
+118 VRIFNREPDVVEAG

-140 WSYIATGIN
+140 WSYLATGVN

-202 VISAWAGPALILA
+202 VISAWAGPVLILA
-215 VSAVQRNM
+215 VSAIQRNM
-223 LIAPLRELLGFNRE
+223 LITPLKELFGFNRR
-237 SITQYYLKATPVIIN
+237 SIAQYYEKATPVIIN

-301 MVGKNVGAGHIRRAV
+301 MVGKNVGAGHIKRAV

-321 FALFVSLC
+321 FVLFVSLC

-343 LASVFNLSGSITPET
+343 LASVFNLSGSITQET

-365 LLIYGIELP
+365 LLVYGELP
-374 MRNLPYILI
+374 VRNLPYILI

-418 LKLPFIAVFAIM
+418 FKLPFIAVFAIM

-453 TVTEKGMNGLEEFY
+453 PVTDQGIKGLEEFY
-467 RDRRGSSAKLVKSTD
+467 ESRRKKPAD
-482 A
+482 Q

>member
-365 LLIYGIELP
+365 LLYGRELP

-453 TVTEKGMNGLEEFY
+453 PVTEQGMNGLEEFY

>member
-10 GFWRIALKLA
+10 GFWRVALKLA

-35 IDTIMVGQLGDLSL
+35 VDTIMVGQLGDLSL

-59 WFLNMVIFGICS
+59 WFLNMITFGMCS
-71 GAAVFISQYWGAKNT
+71 GAAVFISQYWGAKDT

-107 FIIGLLFPESV
+107 FVIGLLFPEGV
-118 IKIFNREPDVVEAG
+118 VRIFNREPDVVEAG

-140 WSYIATGIN
+140 WSYLATGVN

-202 VISAWAGPALILA
+202 VISAWAGPVLILA
-215 VSAVQRNM
+215 VSAIQRNM
-223 LIAPLRELLGFNRE
+223 LITPLKELFGFNRR
-237 SITQYYLKATPVIIN
+237 SIAQYYEKATPVIIN

-301 MVGKNVGAGHIRRAV
+301 MVGKNVGAGHIKRAV

-321 FALFVSLC
+321 FVLFVSLC

-343 LASVFNLSGSITPET
+343 LASVFNLSGSITQET

-365 LLIYGIELP
+365 LLVYGIELP

-389 GGDTK
+389 GGDTR

-418 LKLPFIAVFAIM
+418 FKLPFIAVFAIM
-430 YIAEDYLKVFL
+430 YAAEDYLKAIL

-453 TVTEKGMNGLEEFY
+453 PVTDQGIKGLEEFY
-467 RDRRGSSAKLVKSTD
+467 ESRRKKPAD
-482 A
+482 H

>member
-10 GFWRIALKLA
+10 GFWRVALKLA

-35 IDTIMVGQLGDLSL
+35 VDTIMVGQLGDLSL

-59 WFLNMVIFGICS
+59 WFLNMITFGMCS
-71 GAAVFISQYWGAKNT
+71 GAAVFISQYWGAKDT

-107 FIIGLLFPESV
+107 FVIGLLFPEGV
-118 IKIFNREPDVVEAG
+118 VRIFNREPDVVEAG

-140 WSYIATGIN
+140 WSYLATGVN

-202 VISAWAGPALILA
+202 VISAWAGPVLILA
-215 VSAVQRNM
+215 VSAIQRNM
-223 LIAPLRELLGFNRE
+223 LISPIKELFGFNKR
-237 SITQYYLKATPVIIN
+237 SIAEYYEKATPVIIN

-277 VTIFRTFDNI
+277 VTIFRTFENI

-301 MVGKNVGAGHIRRAV
+301 MVGKNVGAGHIKRAV

-321 FALFVSLC
+321 FVLFVSLC

-343 LASVFNLSGSITPET
+343 LASVFNLSGSITQET

-365 LLIYGIELP
+365 LLVYGIELP

-389 GGDTK
+389 GGDTR

-418 LKLPFIAVFAIM
+418 FKLPFIAVFAIM
-430 YIAEDYLKVFL
+430 YAAEDYLKAIL

-453 TVTEKGMNGLEEFY
+453 PVTDQGIKGLEEFY
-467 RDRRGSSAKLVKSTD
+467 ESRRKKPAD
-482 A
+482 H

>member
-35 IDTIMVGQLGDLSL
+35 VDTIMVGQLGDLSL

-59 WFLNMVIFGICS
+59 WFLNMITFGMCS
-71 GAAVFISQYWGAKNT
+71 GAAVFISQYWGAKDT

-107 FIIGLLFPESV
+107 FVIGLLFPEGV
-118 IKIFNREPDVVEAG
+118 VRIFNREPDVVEAG

-140 WSYIATGIN
+140 WSYLATGVN

-202 VISAWAGPALILA
+202 VISAWAGPVLILA
-215 VSAVQRNM
+215 VSAIQRNM
-223 LIAPLRELLGFNRE
+223 LISPIKELFGFNKR
-237 SITQYYLKATPVIIN
+237 SIAEYYEKATPVIIN

-277 VTIFRTFDNI
+277 VTIFRTFENI

-301 MVGKNVGAGHIRRAV
+301 MVGKNVGAGHIKRAV

-321 FALFVSLC
+321 FVLFVSLC

-365 LLIYGIELP
+365 LLVYGIELP
-374 MRNLPYILI
+374 VRNLPYILI

-389 GGDTK
+389 GGDTR

-418 LKLPFIAVFAIM
+418 FKLPFIAVFAIM
-430 YIAEDYLKVFL
+430 YVAEDYLKVIL
-441 CVKYY
+441 CIKHY
-446 FTYNWLR
+446 FTYSWLR
-453 TVTEKGMNGLEEFY
+453 PVTEQGERGLEEFY
-467 RDRRGSSAKLVKSTD
+467 ESRRKKQA
-482 A
+482 AQ

>member
-1 MFKKYFGDM
+1 MLKKYFGDM

-35 IDTIMVGQLGDLSL
+35 VDTIMVGQLGDLSL

-59 WFLNMVIFGICS
+59 WFLNMITFGMCS
-71 GAAVFISQYWGAKNT
+71 GAAVFISQYWGAKDT

-107 FIIGLLFPESV
+107 FVIGLLFPEGV
-118 IKIFNREPDVVEAG
+118 VRIFNREPDVVEAG

-140 WSYIATGIN
+140 WSYLATGVN

-202 VISAWAGPALILA
+202 VISAWAGPVLILA
-215 VSAVQRNM
+215 VSAIQRNM
-223 LIAPLRELLGFNRE
+223 LISPIKELFGFNKR
-237 SITQYYLKATPVIIN
+237 SIAEYYEKATPVIIN

-301 MVGKNVGAGHIRRAV
+301 MVGKNVGAGHIKRAV

-321 FALFVSLC
+321 FVLFVSLC

-343 LASVFNLSGSITPET
+343 LASVFNLSGSITQET

-365 LLIYGIELP
+365 LLVYGIELP

-418 LKLPFIAVFAIM
+418 FKLPFIAVFAIM
-430 YIAEDYLKVFL
+430 YVAEDYLKAIL

-453 TVTEKGMNGLEEFY
+453 PVTDQGIKGLEEFY
-467 RDRRGSSAKLVKSTD
+467 ESRRKKPAD
-482 A
+482 H

>member
-10 GFWRIALKLA
+10 GFWRVALKLA

-35 IDTIMVGQLGDLSL
+35 VDTIMVGQLGDLSL

-59 WFLNMVIFGICS
+59 WFLNMITFGMCS
-71 GAAVFISQYWGAKNT
+71 GAAVFISQYWGAKDT

-107 FIIGLLFPESV
+107 FVIGLLFPEGV
-118 IKIFNREPDVVEAG
+118 VRIFNREPDVVEAG

-140 WSYIATGIN
+140 WSYLATGVN

-202 VISAWAGPALILA
+202 VISAWAGPVLILA
-215 VSAVQRNM
+215 VSAIQRNM
-223 LIAPLRELLGFNRE
+223 LITPLKELFGFNRR
-237 SITQYYLKATPVIIN
+237 SIAQYYEKATPVIIN

-277 VTIFRTFDNI
+277 VTIFRTFENI
-287 AFVFFIG
+287 SFVFFIG
-294 LCNASSI
+294 LCSASSI
-301 MVGKNVGAGHIRRAV
+301 MVGKNVGAGHIKRAV

-321 FALFVSLC
+321 FVLFVSLC

-343 LASVFNLSGSITPET
+343 LASVFNLSGSITQET

-365 LLIYGIELP
+365 LLVYGIELP

-418 LKLPFIAVFAIM
+418 FKLPFIAVFAIM
-430 YIAEDYLKVFL
+430 YAAEDYLKAIL

-453 TVTEKGMNGLEEFY
+453 PVTDQGIKGLEEFY
-467 RDRRGSSAKLVKSTD
+467 ESRRQRQA
-482 A
+482 AQ

>member
-35 IDTIMVGQLGDLSL
+35 VDTIMVGQLGDLSL

-59 WFLNMVIFGICS
+59 WFLNMITFGMCS
-71 GAAVFISQYWGAKNT
+71 GAAVFISQYWGAKDT

-107 FIIGLLFPESV
+107 FVIGLLFPEGV
-118 IKIFNREPDVVEAG
+118 VRIFNREPDVVEAG

-140 WSYIATGIN
+140 WSYLATGVN

-202 VISAWAGPALILA
+202 VISAWAGPVLILA
-215 VSAVQRNM
+215 VSAIQRNM
-223 LIAPLRELLGFNRE
+223 LISPIKELFGFNKR
-237 SITQYYLKATPVIIN
+237 SIAEYYAKATPVIIN
-252 ETLWGLGTLLFS
+252 ETLWGFGTLLFS

-277 VTIFRTFDNI
+277 VTIFRTFENI

-301 MVGKNVGAGHIRRAV
+301 MVGKNVGAGHIKRAV

-321 FALFVSLC
+321 FVLFVSLC

-365 LLIYGIELP
+365 LLVYGIELP
-374 MRNLPYILI
+374 VRNLPYILI

-389 GGDTK
+389 GGDTR

-418 LKLPFIAVFAIM
+418 FKLPFIAVFAIM
-430 YIAEDYLKVFL
+430 YAAEDYLKAIL

-453 TVTEKGMNGLEEFY
+453 PVTDQGIKGLEEFY
-467 RDRRGSSAKLVKSTD
+467 ESRRKKPAD
-482 A
+482 Q

>member
-10 GFWRIALKLA
+10 GFWRVALKLA

-35 IDTIMVGQLGDLSL
+35 VDTIMVGQLGDLSL

-59 WFLNMVIFGICS
+59 WFLNMITFGMCS
-71 GAAVFISQYWGAKNT
+71 GAAVFISQYWGAKDT

-107 FIIGLLFPESV
+107 FVIGLLFPEGV
-118 IKIFNREPDVVEAG
+118 VRIFNREPDVVEAG

-140 WSYIATGIN
+140 WSYLATGVN

-202 VISAWAGPALILA
+202 VISAWAGPVLILA
-215 VSAVQRNM
+215 VSAIQRNM
-223 LIAPLRELLGFNRE
+223 LISPIKELFGFNKR
-237 SITQYYLKATPVIIN
+237 SIAEYYEKATPVIIN

-301 MVGKNVGAGHIRRAV
+301 MVGKNVGAGHIKRAV

-321 FALFVSLC
+321 FVLFVSLC

-343 LASVFNLSGSITPET
+343 LASVFNLSGSITQET

-365 LLIYGIELP
+365 LLVYGIELP

-418 LKLPFIAVFAIM
+418 FKLPFIAVFAIM

-453 TVTEKGMNGLEEFY
+453 PVTDQGIKGLEEFY
-467 RDRRGSSAKLVKSTD
+467 ESRRKKPAD
-482 A
+482 H

>member
-35 IDTIMVGQLGDLSL
+35 VDTIMVGQLGDLSL

-59 WFLNMVIFGICS
+59 WFLNMITFGMCS
-71 GAAVFISQYWGAKNT
+71 GAAVFISQYWGAKDT

-102 ISALF
+102 ISVLF
-107 FIIGLLFPESV
+107 FVIGLLFPEGV
-118 IKIFNREPDVVEAG
+118 VRIFNREPDVVEAG

-140 WSYIATGIN
+140 WSYLATGVN

-202 VISAWAGPALILA
+202 VISAWAGPVLILA
-215 VSAVQRNM
+215 VSAIQRNM
-223 LIAPLRELLGFNRE
+223 LISPIKELFGFNKR
-237 SITQYYLKATPVIIN
+237 SIAEYYEKATPVIIN

-301 MVGKNVGAGHIRRAV
+301 MVGKNVGAGHIKRAV

-321 FALFVSLC
+321 FVLFVSLC

-365 LLIYGIELP
+365 LLVYGIELP

-418 LKLPFIAVFAIM
+418 FKLPFIAVFAIM
-430 YIAEDYLKVFL
+430 YIAEDYLKVIL

-453 TVTEKGMNGLEEFY
+453 PVTDQGIKGLEEFY
-467 RDRRGSSAKLVKSTD
+467 ESRRKKPAD
-482 A
+482 Q

>member
-35 IDTIMVGQLGDLSL
+35 VDTIMVGQLGDLSL

-59 WFLNMVIFGICS
+59 WFLNMITFGMCS
-71 GAAVFISQYWGAKNT
+71 GAAVFISQYWGAKDT

-107 FIIGLLFPESV
+107 FVTGMLFPEGV
-118 IKIFNREPDVVEAG
+118 VRIFNREPDVVEAG

-140 WSYIATGIN
+140 WSYLATGVN

-202 VISAWAGPALILA
+202 VISAWAGPVLILA
-215 VSAVQRNM
+215 VSAIQRNM
-223 LIAPLRELLGFNRE
+223 LISPIKELFGFNKR
-237 SITQYYLKATPVIIN
+237 SIAEYYEKATPVIIN

-277 VTIFRTFDNI
+277 VTIFRTFENI
-287 AFVFFIG
+287 SFVFFIG
-294 LCNASSI
+294 LCSASSI
-301 MVGKNVGAGHIRRAV
+301 MVGKNVGAGHIKRAV

-321 FALFVSLC
+321 FVLFVSLC

-365 LLIYGIELP
+365 LLVYGIELP

-418 LKLPFIAVFAIM
+418 FKLPFIAVFAIM
-430 YIAEDYLKVFL
+430 YAAEDYLKVIL

-453 TVTEKGMNGLEEFY
+453 PVTDQGIKGLEEFY
-467 RDRRGSSAKLVKSTD
+467 ESRRKKPAD
-482 A
+482 H

>member
-1 MFKKYFGDM
+1 MLKKYFGDM
-10 GFWRIALKLA
+10 GFWRVALKLA

-35 IDTIMVGQLGDLSL
+35 VDTIMVGQLGDLSL

-59 WFLNMVIFGICS
+59 WFLNMITFGMCS
-71 GAAVFISQYWGAKNT
+71 GAAVFISQYWGAKDT

-107 FIIGLLFPESV
+107 FVIGLLFPEGV
-118 IKIFNREPDVVEAG
+118 VRIFNREPDVVEAG

-140 WSYIATGIN
+140 WSYLATGVN

-202 VISAWAGPALILA
+202 VISAWAGPVLILA
-215 VSAVQRNM
+215 VSAIQRNM
-223 LIAPLRELLGFNRE
+223 LISPIKELFGFNKR
-237 SITQYYLKATPVIIN
+237 SIAEYYEKATPVIIN

-277 VTIFRTFDNI
+277 VTIFRTFENI

-294 LCNASSI
+294 LCSASSI
-301 MVGKNVGAGHIRRAV
+301 MVGKNVGAGHIKRAV

-321 FALFVSLC
+321 FVLFVSLC
-329 SVLTGVLIIIFRFQ
+329 SVLTGVMIIIFRFQ
-343 LASVFNLSGSITPET
+343 LASVFNLSGSITQET

-365 LLIYGIELP
+365 LLVYGIELP
-374 MRNLPYILI
+374 VRNLPYILI

-418 LKLPFIAVFAIM
+418 FKLPFIAVFAIM
-430 YIAEDYLKVFL
+430 YIAEDYLKVIL
-441 CVKYY
+441 CIKHY
-446 FTYNWLR
+446 FTYSWLR
-453 TVTEKGMNGLEEFY
+453 PVTEQGIKGLEEFY
-467 RDRRGSSAKLVKSTD
+467 ESRRQRQA
-482 A
+482 AQ

>member
-35 IDTIMVGQLGDLSL
+35 VDTIMVGQLGDLSL

-59 WFLNMVIFGICS
+59 WFLNMITFGMCS
-71 GAAVFISQYWGAKNT
+71 GAAVFISQYWGAKDT

-107 FIIGLLFPESV
+107 FVIGLLFPEGV
-118 IKIFNREPDVVEAG
+118 VRIFNREPDVVEAG

-140 WSYIATGIN
+140 WSYLATGVN

-202 VISAWAGPALILA
+202 VISAWAGPVLILA
-215 VSAVQRNM
+215 VSAIQRNM
-223 LIAPLRELLGFNRE
+223 LISPIKELFGFNKR
-237 SITQYYLKATPVIIN
+237 SIAEYYEKATPVIIN

-277 VTIFRTFDNI
+277 VTIFRTFENI

-301 MVGKNVGAGHIRRAV
+301 MVGKNVGAGHIKRAV

-321 FALFVSLC
+321 FVLFVSLC

-365 LLIYGIELP
+365 LLVYGIELP
-374 MRNLPYILI
+374 VRNLPYILI

-404 WLCSVPLTTLAAFV
+404 WLCSVPLATLAAFV
-418 LKLPFIAVFAIM
+418 FKLPFIAVFAIM
-430 YIAEDYLKVFL
+430 YAAEDYLKAIL

-453 TVTEKGMNGLEEFY
+453 PVTDQGIKGLAEFY
-467 RDRRGSSAKLVKSTD
+467 ESRRKKPAD
-482 A
+482 Q